1 MSFLKL
7 ALYVFRLSLC
17 ILTVHNFNKT
27 ENMSK
32 RFFLSTG
39 LLSFLLLLILSSC
52 NDCIEGNGKMAKRT
66 ATFTQITAIN
76 LSVSA
81 DVLLVSDSIGAV
93 TIEGESNII
102 EAIILEQ
109 RGTKL
114 RITDKPCISSNKPIT
129 ITIPMKSVNDL
140 QINGSGSIRS
150 VRKMSSSGLELVI
163 NGSGDIDVDVNATS
177 VLSKINGSGNII
189 LKGAAQRHKI
199 EINGS
204 GNVEA
209 ENFPT
214 GNVAI
219 LVNGSGD
226 CKVMATTALGIKI
239 RGSGSVYYSGAPD
252 ISTDIKGSGSLEKL
266 K

>member
-1 MSFLKL
+1 MTK
-7 ALYVFRLSLC
+7 R
-17 ILTVHNFNKT
+17 ILF
-27 ENMSK
+27 SA
-32 RFFLSTG
+32 G
-39 LLSFLLLLILSSC
+39 LFSILLTLIMSSC
-52 NDCIEGNGKMAKRT
+52 NDCLEGNGKMATRT
-66 ATFTQITAIN
+66 AKFTEITAIN

-81 DVLLVSDSIGAV
+81 DVKLVADSTGTV
-93 TIEGESNII
+93 KIEGESNII

-109 RGTKL
+109 TGTKL
-114 RITDKPCISSNKPIT
+114 RITSEPCFSSNKPIT
-129 ITIPMKSVNDL
+129 ITIPMKTVSDL

-150 VRKMSSSGLELVI
+150 VNKMSSDDLELGI
-163 NGSGDIDVDVNATS
+163 NGSGDIDIDVNAAN
-177 VLSKINGSGNII
+177 VMSKINGSGNII

-199 EINGS
+199 EVNGS
-204 GNVEA
+204 GDVDA

-219 LVNGSGD
+219 TVNGSGD

-252 ISTDIKGSGSLEKL
+252 ISSDIKGSGSLEKL